1 MGAQRGLDGRVAV
14 VTGGAGG
21 IGAATARRLSAE
33 GVRVVVVDTDESRA
47 QQVAQSLAG
56 PSTWVRADVADEADV
71 ARYLEV
77 AVSHFGRVD
86 LHHLNAGVAGSLTAL
101 PELTA
106 EEFDRVMA
114 VNVRGVFLGIRAA
127 FRQFAVQPPDPAA
140 GQDGAAGG
148 SGAIVITASIG
159 SLRGSADLLPYQ
171 TSKHAVLGL
180 LHGAAVYGGPLGIR
194 VNAVAPGIVP
204 TDLFAA
210 TPDAPGGK
218 ADMTSR
224 ASTTPLRR
232 AGTAD
237 DIAAVVAFLLSADAA
252 YMTGEVV
259 SADGG
264 ASIVSS
270 VRPSGGAGAWD
281 TAAHDRALYGKSARQ
296 SAAQQGRPQP

>member
-1 MGAQRGLDGRVAV
+1 MTGRHGLDDQVAI

-21 IGAATARRLSAE
+21 IGAASARRLSAE
-33 GVRVVVVDTDESRA
+33 GARVVVVDTDESRA
-47 QQVAQSLAG
+47 RAVAESLPG
-56 PSTWVRADVADEADV
+56 PGAWVAADVSDETGV
-71 ARYLEV
+71 ARYLDV
-77 AVSHFGRVD
+77 AVSRFGRVD
-86 LHHLNAGVAGSLTAL
+86 LHHLNAGIAGSLTAL
-101 PELTA
+101 PDLSVG
-106 EEFDRVMA
+106 EFDRVMA

-127 FRQFAVQPPDPAA
+127 FRQFA
-140 GQDGAAGG
+140 GQDPMPDRP
-148 SGAIVITASIG
+148 GAIVITASIG

-204 TDLFAA
+204 TELFAA
-210 TPDAPGGK
+210 TPDAPGGRD
-218 ADMTSR
+218 DMTRR

-232 AGTAD
+232 AGTPD
-237 DIAAVVAFLLSADAA
+237 DIASVVAFLLSADAA

-281 TAAHDRALYGKSARQ
+281 YATHDRALYGELARHVERGMT
-296 SAAQQGRPQP
+296 SP

>member
-1 MGAQRGLDGRVAV
+1 MTGLRGLDGQVAL

-21 IGAATARRLSAE
+21 LGAASARRLSAE
-33 GVRVVVVDTDESRA
+33 GASVVVVDTDEPGARA
-47 QQVAQSLAG
+47 VAESLPG
-56 PSTWVRADVADEADV
+56 PSAWVRADVSGEEGV
-71 ARYLEV
+71 VHYLD
-77 AVSHFGRVD
+77 AALDRFGRVD
-86 LHHLNAGVAGSLTAL
+86 LHHLNAGIAGSLTNL
-101 PELTA
+101 PDLTVQ
-106 EEFDRVMA
+106 EFDAVMA

-127 FRQFAVQPPDPAA
+127 FRQFARQEPTA
-140 GQDGAAGG
+140 GNP
-148 SGAIVITASIG
+148 GAIVITASIG

-204 TDLFAA
+204 TELFAA
-210 TPDAPGGK
+210 SPDAAGGK
-218 ADMTSR
+218 ADMTRR

-237 DIAAVVAFLLSADAA
+237 DIASVVAFLLSSDAA

-259 SADGG
+259 SVDGG

-281 TAAHDRALYGKSARQ
+281 TAAHDRALYGAGWST
-296 SAAQQGRPQP
+296 AQ